1 MYIYNDKTPP
11 HISIERLKTKVTF
24 YTLQMVKKEIF
35 MYLEIK
41 QFIAKLN
48 DPFLKGN
55 CTKTIDAMF
64 KMPKMNLIFNFQ
76 TDLVFLQFFKLIISW
91 ALLLSPSVLL
101 EPNLIKN

>member
-11 HISIERLKTKVTF
+11 HIFIERLKTKVTF

-41 QFIAKLN
+41 QFIAKFN
-48 DPFLKGN
+48 DPFNVTVQKQL
-55 CTKTIDAMF
+55 MF

-91 ALLLSPSVLL
+91 DTFD
-101 EPNLIKN
+101 I

>member
-48 DPFLKGN
+48 DPFNITVK
-55 CTKTIDAMF
+55 KTIDAMF

-76 TDLVFLQFFKLIISW
+76 TDLVFLQFLKLIISW
-91 ALLLSPSVLL
+91 DTFD
-101 EPNLIKN
+101 I

>member
-48 DPFLKGN
+48 DPFKVTVQKQLMPCLK
-55 CTKTIDAMF
+55 CQK
-64 KMPKMNLIFNFQ
+64 
-76 TDLVFLQFFKLIISW
+76 
-91 ALLLSPSVLL
+91 
-101 EPNLIKN
+101 